1 MKRWWLLLAGVV
13 AGVLAY
19 AAFFRGDGEPE
30 IEYRYAP
37 VERKE
42 LVLSTSATGQL
53 VPLTTVDVKSK
64 AGGKV
69 IRLAVDE
76 GSRVKAGDLIAVI
89 DPSDTQAA
97 FDQASADLAAAE
109 ARALQAEKNYE
120 LQLAQTEN
128 GIRQARANL
137 ETARA
142 RFERARIEAE
152 RQPSVSRS
160 QLASAQAA
168 YDVAVADQRRLREVT
183 VPQLRRE
190 TAANLERARTDL
202 QTAEAALRRA
212 RELLAKG
219 YVSQAEVE
227 RAESAHASARAAFST
242 AQQKAD
248 TLERDIAAQTEAQDN
263 AVRRAAAAL
272 EQAKAAQSDVDL
284 SRRNLEEARA
294 NLEAARVQLRNAE
307 AARLNVL
314 IRRSEIEAAKAG
326 TVRSRVSRDNA
337 KVQLDSTTVV
347 APRDGVVTLKYL
359 EEGTIIPPGTSTFS
373 QGTSIVQIS
382 DVTRMFV
389 DCAVDETDIGKIRV
403 GQPVRILAEAYP
415 GRQLP
420 GVVRRI
426 NPAATTEQNIT
437 AIKVRVEIL
446 NFEKLDLRPG
456 MSATCEFILLAKP
469 NVLVA
474 PAQALH
480 NENGRTYVKVKTADP
495 KKPAQRD
502 VKVGES
508 GNDGV
513 EVLEGLKEG
522 EEVVVAEIDLVAL
535 RETQRKMLEAQQGGG
550 LAAGGPRPGGGR
562 PGGAGRPA
570 GMGGGGGGRPR

>member
-1 MKRWWLLLAGVV
+1 MKRW
-13 AGVLAY
+13 GVLI
-19 AAFFRGDGEPE
+19 AAVALGFVGYLVFANRGAEPE

-42 LVLSTSATGQL
+42 LMLSTSATGQL

-69 IRLAVDE
+69 VRLAVDE
-76 GSRVKAGDLIAVI
+76 GTRVKAGDLVAVI
-89 DPSDTQAA
+89 DPADTQAA
-97 FDQASADLAAAE
+97 FDQANADLTAAD

-120 LQLAQTEN
+120 LQLRQTEN
-128 GIRQARANL
+128 GIRQAEANL
-137 ETARA
+137 ETAQA
-142 RFERARIEAE
+142 RYERARIEAE
-152 RQPSVSRS
+152 RQPVVSQSSLR
-160 QLASAQAA
+160 SAQAA
-168 YDVAVADQRRLREVT
+168 YDAALADQRRLQEVT

-202 QTAEAALRRA
+202 QTTEAALRRA
-212 RELLAKG
+212 KELLSKG
-219 YVSQAEVE
+219 YVSQAEVD
-227 RAESAHASARAAFST
+227 RAQSSYASAKAAYET
-242 AQQKAD
+242 ARQRAD
-248 TLERDIAAQTEAQDN
+248 TLERDLATQIEAQSN
-263 AVRRAAAAL
+263 AVKRAAAAL
-272 EQAKAAQSDVDL
+272 EQAKAGLRDVDV
-284 SRRNLEEARA
+284 SRRSLEEAKA
-294 NLEAARVQLRNAE
+294 NLEAARVQLRNAQD
-307 AARLNVL
+307 ARLNVL
-314 IRRSEIEAAKAG
+314 IRQSEIQAAKAG
-326 TVRSRVSRDNA
+326 TVRSKVSRDNA

-347 APRDGVVTLKYL
+347 APRSGVVTLKYL

-403 GQPVRILAEAYP
+403 GQPVRILTEAYP

-446 NFEKLDLRPG
+446 NFQKLDLRPG

-474 PAQALH
+474 PAQAVR

-495 KKPAQRD
+495 KKPAERD
-502 VKVGES
+502 IKVGAT

-513 EVLEGLKEG
+513 EVVEGLKEG
-522 EEVVVAEIDLVAL
+522 EEVVVAEIDLAQL
-535 RETQRKMLEAQQGGG
+535 RETQQKMLEAQQGGG
-550 LAAGGPRPGGGR
+550 LAGGGPRPGGGR
-562 PGGAGRPA
+562 PGAARPGGAG
-570 GMGGGGGGRPR
+570 GMGGGRPR

>member
-1 MKRWWLLLAGVV
+1 LKRW
-13 AGVLAY
+13 GVLI
-19 AAFFRGDGEPE
+19 AAVALGFVGYLVFANRGAEPE

-42 LVLSTSATGQL
+42 LMLSTSATGQL

-69 IRLAVDE
+69 VRLAVDE
-76 GSRVKAGDLIAVI
+76 GTRVKAGDLVAVI
-89 DPSDTQAA
+89 DPADTQAA
-97 FDQASADLAAAE
+97 FDQANADLTAAD

-120 LQLAQTEN
+120 LQLRQTEN
-128 GIRQARANL
+128 GIRQAEANL
-137 ETARA
+137 ETAQA
-142 RFERARIEAE
+142 RYERARIEAE
-152 RQPSVSRS
+152 RQPVVSQSSLR
-160 QLASAQAA
+160 SAQAA
-168 YDVAVADQRRLREVT
+168 YDAALADQRRLQEVT

-202 QTAEAALRRA
+202 QTTEAALRRA
-212 RELLAKG
+212 KELLSKG
-219 YVSQAEVE
+219 YVSQAEVD
-227 RAESAHASARAAFST
+227 RAQSSYASAKAAYET
-242 AQQKAD
+242 ARQRAD
-248 TLERDIAAQTEAQDN
+248 TLERDLATQIEAQSN
-263 AVRRAAAAL
+263 AVKRAAAAL
-272 EQAKAAQSDVDL
+272 EQAKAGLRDVDV
-284 SRRNLEEARA
+284 SRRSLEEAKA
-294 NLEAARVQLRNAE
+294 NLEAARVQLRNAQD
-307 AARLNVL
+307 ARLNVL
-314 IRRSEIEAAKAG
+314 IRQSEIQAAKAS
-326 TVRSRVSRDNA
+326 TVRSKVSRDNA

-347 APRDGVVTLKYL
+347 APRSGVVTLKYL

-403 GQPVRILAEAYP
+403 GQPVRILTEAYP

-446 NFEKLDLRPG
+446 NFGKLDLRPG

-474 PAQALH
+474 PAQAVR

-495 KKPAQRD
+495 KKPAERD
-502 VKVGES
+502 IKVGAT

-513 EVLEGLKEG
+513 EVVEGLKEG
-522 EEVVVAEIDLVAL
+522 EEVVVAEIDLAQL
-535 RETQRKMLEAQQGGG
+535 RETQQKMLEAQQGGG
-550 LAAGGPRPGGGR
+550 LAGGGPRPGGGR
-562 PGGAGRPA
+562 PGAARPGGAG
-570 GMGGGGGGRPR
+570 GMGGGRPR

>member
-1 MKRWWLLLAGVV
+1 MKRW
-13 AGVLAY
+13 GVLI
-19 AAFFRGDGEPE
+19 AAVALGFVGYLVFANRGAEPE

-69 IRLAVDE
+69 VRLAVDE
-76 GSRVKAGDLIAVI
+76 GTRVKAGDLVAVI
-89 DPSDTQAA
+89 DPADTQAA
-97 FDQASADLAAAE
+97 FDQANADLTAAE

-120 LQLAQTEN
+120 LQLRQTEN
-128 GIRQARANL
+128 GIRQAEANL
-137 ETARA
+137 ETAQA
-142 RFERARIEAE
+142 RYERAKIEAE
-152 RQPSVSRS
+152 RQPVVSQSSLR
-160 QLASAQAA
+160 SAQAA
-168 YDVAVADQRRLREVT
+168 YDAALADQRRLQEVT

-202 QTAEAALRRA
+202 QTTEAALRRA
-212 RELLAKG
+212 KELLSKG
-219 YVSQAEVE
+219 YVSQAEVD
-227 RAESAHASARAAFST
+227 RAQSSYASAKAAYET
-242 AQQKAD
+242 ARQRAD
-248 TLERDIAAQTEAQDN
+248 TLERDLATQIEAQSN
-263 AVRRAAAAL
+263 AVKRAAAAL
-272 EQAKAAQSDVDL
+272 EQAKAGLRDVDV
-284 SRRNLEEARA
+284 SRRSLEEAKA
-294 NLEAARVQLRNAE
+294 NLEAARVQLRNAQD
-307 AARLNVL
+307 ARLNVL
-314 IRRSEIEAAKAG
+314 IRQSEIQAAKAS
-326 TVRSRVSRDNA
+326 TVRSKVSRDNA

-347 APRDGVVTLKYL
+347 APRSGVVTLKYL

-403 GQPVRILAEAYP
+403 GQPVRILTEAYP

-446 NFEKLDLRPG
+446 NFGKLDLRPG

-474 PAQALH
+474 PAQAVR

-495 KKPAQRD
+495 KKPAERD
-502 VKVGES
+502 IRVGAT

-513 EVLEGLKEG
+513 EVVEGLKEG
-522 EEVVVAEIDLVAL
+522 EEVVVAEIDLAQL
-535 RETQRKMLEAQQGGG
+535 RETQQKMLEAQQGGG
-550 LAAGGPRPGGGR
+550 LASGGPRPGGGR
-562 PGGAGRPA
+562 PGAARP
-570 GMGGGGGGRPR
+570 GG

>member
-1 MKRWWLLLAGVV
+1 MKRW
-13 AGVLAY
+13 GVLI
-19 AAFFRGDGEPE
+19 AAVVLGFVGYLVFARRGAEPE

-69 IRLAVDE
+69 VRLAVDE
-76 GSRVKAGDLIAVI
+76 GTRVQSGDLVAVI
-89 DPSDTQAA
+89 DPADTQAA
-97 FDQASADLAAAE
+97 FDQASADLTAAE

-120 LQLAQTEN
+120 LQLRQTEN
-128 GIRQARANL
+128 GIRQAQANL
-137 ETARA
+137 ETAQA
-142 RFERARIEAE
+142 RYERAKIEAE
-152 RQPSVSRS
+152 RQPVVSESSLR
-160 QLASAQAA
+160 SAQAA
-168 YDVAVADQRRLREVT
+168 YESALADQRRLKEVA

-190 TAANLERARTDL
+190 TAANLDRARTDL

-212 RELLAKG
+212 RELLSKG
-219 YVSQAEVE
+219 YVSQAEVD
-227 RAESAHASARAAFST
+227 RAQSSHASAKAAYET
-242 AQQKAD
+242 ARQRAD
-248 TLERDIAAQTEAQDN
+248 TLERDLAAQVEAQDN
-263 AVRRAAAAL
+263 AVKRAAAAL
-272 EQAKAAQSDVDL
+272 EQAKVGLRDVEV
-284 SRRNLEEARA
+284 SRRSLEEAKA
-294 NLEAARVQLRNAE
+294 NLEAARVQLRNAQD
-307 AARLNVL
+307 ARLNVL
-314 IRRSEIEAAKAG
+314 IRQSEIRAAKAG
-326 TVRSRVSRDNA
+326 TVRSKVSRDNA

-347 APRDGVVTLKYL
+347 APRSGVVTLKYL

-403 GQPVRILAEAYP
+403 GQPVRILTEAYP

-446 NFEKLDLRPG
+446 NFQKLDLRPG

-474 PAQALH
+474 PAQAVR
-480 NENGRTYVKVKTADP
+480 NESGRTFVKVKTKDP
-495 KKPAQRD
+495 KKPVERD
-502 VKVGES
+502 IQVGEA

-513 EVLEGLKEG
+513 EVVQGLREG
-522 EEVVVAEIDLVAL
+522 EEVVVAEIDLVQL
-535 RETQRKMLEAQQGGG
+535 RETQQKMLEAQQGGG
-550 LAAGGPRPGGGR
+550 LAGGGPRPGGGR
-562 PGGAGRPA
+562 PGGARPGA
-570 GMGGGGGGRPR
+570 GGMGGGRPR

>member
-1 MKRWWLLLAGVV
+1 MKRW
-13 AGVLAY
+13 GVLI
-19 AAFFRGDGEPE
+19 AAVALGFVGYLVFANRGAEPE

-69 IRLAVDE
+69 VRLAVDE
-76 GSRVKAGDLIAVI
+76 GTRVKAGDLVAVI
-89 DPSDTQAA
+89 DPADTQAA
-97 FDQASADLAAAE
+97 FDQANADLTAAE

-120 LQLAQTEN
+120 LQLRQTEN
-128 GIRQARANL
+128 GIRQAEANL
-137 ETARA
+137 ETAQA
-142 RFERARIEAE
+142 RYERAKIEAE
-152 RQPSVSRS
+152 RQPVVSQSSLR
-160 QLASAQAA
+160 SAQAA
-168 YDVAVADQRRLREVT
+168 YDAALADQRRLQEVT

-202 QTAEAALRRA
+202 QTTEAALRRA
-212 RELLAKG
+212 KELLSKG
-219 YVSQAEVE
+219 YVSQAEVD
-227 RAESAHASARAAFST
+227 RAQSSYASAKAAYET
-242 AQQKAD
+242 ARQRAD
-248 TLERDIAAQTEAQDN
+248 TLERDLATQIEAQSN
-263 AVRRAAAAL
+263 AVKRAAAAL
-272 EQAKAAQSDVDL
+272 EQAKAGLRDVDV
-284 SRRNLEEARA
+284 SRRSLEEAKA
-294 NLEAARVQLRNAE
+294 NLEAARVQLRNAQD
-307 AARLNVL
+307 ARLNVL
-314 IRRSEIEAAKAG
+314 IRQSEIQAAKAS
-326 TVRSRVSRDNA
+326 TVRSKVSRDNA

-347 APRDGVVTLKYL
+347 APRSGVVTLKYL

-403 GQPVRILAEAYP
+403 GQPVRILTEAYP

-446 NFEKLDLRPG
+446 NFGKLDLRPG

-474 PAQALH
+474 PAQAVR

-495 KKPAQRD
+495 KKPAERD
-502 VKVGES
+502 IRVGAT

-513 EVLEGLKEG
+513 EVVEGLKEG
-522 EEVVVAEIDLVAL
+522 EEVVVAEIDLAQL
-535 RETQRKMLEAQQGGG
+535 RETQQKMLEAQQGGG
-550 LAAGGPRPGGGR
+550 LASGGPRPGGGR
-562 PGGAGRPA
+562 PGAARPGGAG
-570 GMGGGGGGRPR
+570 GMGGGRPR

>member
-1 MKRWWLLLAGVV
+1 
-13 AGVLAY
+13 
-19 AAFFRGDGEPE
+19 
-30 IEYRYAP
+30 
-37 VERKE
+37 
-42 LVLSTSATGQL
+42 
-53 VPLTTVDVKSK
+53 
-64 AGGKV
+64 
-69 IRLAVDE
+69 
-76 GSRVKAGDLIAVI
+76 IAII

-109 ARALQAEKNYE
+109 ARALQAEKNFE
-120 LQLAQTEN
+120 LQLRQTEN

-137 ETARA
+137 ETAQA
-142 RFERARIEAE
+142 RYERAKIEAE
-152 RQPSVSRS
+152 RQPVVSS
-160 QLASAQAA
+160 SSLQSAQAA
-168 YDVAVADQRRLREVT
+168 YDAALADQRRLREVT

-202 QTAEAALRRA
+202 QTSEAALRRA
-212 RELLAKG
+212 KELLAKG
-219 YVSQAEVE
+219 YVSQADLD
-227 RAESAHASARAAFST
+227 RAQSSYASARAAFET
-242 AQQKAD
+242 ARQRAD
-248 TLERDIAAQTEAQDN
+248 TLERDLAAQIEAQDN
-263 AVRRAAAAL
+263 AVKRAAAAL
-272 EQAKAAQSDVDL
+272 EQAKAGLRDVDV
-284 SRRNLEEARA
+284 SRRSLEEAKA

-307 AARLNVL
+307 DARLNVL
-314 IRRSEIEAAKAG
+314 IRKSEIEAAKAG

-337 KVQLDSTTVV
+337 KVQLDSTTVL

-403 GQPVRILAEAYP
+403 GQQVRILTEAYP

-437 AIKVRVEIL
+437 AIKVRVEIV
-446 NFEKLDLRPG
+446 NFQNLDLRPG

-474 PAQALH
+474 PAQALR
-480 NENGRTYVKVKTADP
+480 NEGGETFVKVKTGDP
-495 KKPAQRD
+495 KKPARRD

-508 GNDGV
+508 GNDGF

-522 EEVVVAEIDLVAL
+522 DEVVVAEIDLVQL
-535 RETQRKMLEAQQGGG
+535 RETQRKMMEAQQGGG
-550 LAAGGPRPGGGR
+550 LASGGPRPGGGR
-562 PGGAGRPA
+562 PGG
-570 GMGGGGGGRPR
+570 GGRPR

>member
-1 MKRWWLLLAGVV
+1 LKRW
-13 AGVLAY
+13 GVLI
-19 AAFFRGDGEPE
+19 AAVALGFVGYLVFANRGAEPE

-69 IRLAVDE
+69 VRLAVDE
-76 GSRVKAGDLIAVI
+76 GTRVKAGDLVAVI
-89 DPSDTQAA
+89 DPADTQAA
-97 FDQASADLAAAE
+97 FDQANADLTAAE

-120 LQLAQTEN
+120 LQLRQTEN
-128 GIRQARANL
+128 GIRQAEANL
-137 ETARA
+137 ETAQA
-142 RFERARIEAE
+142 RYERAKIEAE
-152 RQPSVSRS
+152 RQPVVAQSSLR
-160 QLASAQAA
+160 SAQAA
-168 YDVAVADQRRLREVT
+168 YDASLADQRRLQEVT

-212 RELLAKG
+212 KELISKG
-219 YVSQAEVE
+219 YVSQAEVD
-227 RAESAHASARAAFST
+227 RAQSSYASAKAAYET
-242 AQQKAD
+242 ARQRAD
-248 TLERDIAAQTEAQDN
+248 TLERDLATQIEAQSN
-263 AVRRAAAAL
+263 AVKRAAAAL
-272 EQAKAAQSDVDL
+272 EQAKAGLRDVDV
-284 SRRNLEEARA
+284 SRRSLEEAKA
-294 NLEAARVQLRNAE
+294 NLEAARVQLRNAQD
-307 AARLNVL
+307 ARLNVL
-314 IRRSEIEAAKAG
+314 IRQSEIQAAKAS
-326 TVRSRVSRDNA
+326 TVRSKVSRDNA

-347 APRDGVVTLKYL
+347 APRSGVVTLKYL

-403 GQPVRILAEAYP
+403 GQPVRILTEAYP

-446 NFEKLDLRPG
+446 NFQKLDLRPG

-474 PAQALH
+474 PAQAVR

-495 KKPAQRD
+495 KKPAERD
-502 VKVGES
+502 IKVGAT

-513 EVLEGLKEG
+513 EVVEGLKEG
-522 EEVVVAEIDLVAL
+522 EEVVVAEIDLAQL
-535 RETQRKMLEAQQGGG
+535 RETQQKMLEAQQGGG
-550 LAAGGPRPGGGR
+550 LASGGPRPGGGR
-562 PGGAGRPA
+562 PGAARPGGAG
-570 GMGGGGGGRPR
+570 GMGGGRPR

>member
-1 MKRWWLLLAGVV
+1 MKRW
-13 AGVLAY
+13 GVLI
-19 AAFFRGDGEPE
+19 AAVALGFVGYLVFANRGAEPE

-69 IRLAVDE
+69 VRLAVDE
-76 GSRVKAGDLIAVI
+76 GTRVKAGDLVAVI
-89 DPSDTQAA
+89 DPADTQAA
-97 FDQASADLAAAE
+97 FDQANADLTAAE

-120 LQLAQTEN
+120 LQLRQTEN
-128 GIRQARANL
+128 GIRQAEANL
-137 ETARA
+137 ETAQA
-142 RFERARIEAE
+142 RYERAKVEAE
-152 RQPSVSRS
+152 RQPVVSQSSLR
-160 QLASAQAA
+160 SAQAA
-168 YDVAVADQRRLREVT
+168 YDAALADQRRLQEVT

-212 RELLAKG
+212 KELLSKG
-219 YVSQAEVE
+219 YVSQAEVD
-227 RAESAHASARAAFST
+227 RAQSSYASAKAAYET
-242 AQQKAD
+242 ARQRAD
-248 TLERDIAAQTEAQDN
+248 TLERDLATQIEAQSN
-263 AVRRAAAAL
+263 AVKRAAAAL
-272 EQAKAAQSDVDL
+272 EQAKAGLRDVDV
-284 SRRNLEEARA
+284 SRRSLEEAKA
-294 NLEAARVQLRNAE
+294 NLEAARVQLRNAQD
-307 AARLNVL
+307 ARLNVL
-314 IRRSEIEAAKAG
+314 IRQSEIQAAKAS
-326 TVRSRVSRDNA
+326 TVRSKVSRDNA

-347 APRDGVVTLKYL
+347 APRSGVVTLKYL

-403 GQPVRILAEAYP
+403 GQPVRILTEAYP

-446 NFEKLDLRPG
+446 NFQKLDLRPG

-474 PAQALH
+474 PAQAVR

-495 KKPAQRD
+495 KKPAERD
-502 VKVGES
+502 IKVGAT

-513 EVLEGLKEG
+513 EVVEGLKEG
-522 EEVVVAEIDLVAL
+522 EEVVVAEIDLAQL
-535 RETQRKMLEAQQGGG
+535 RETQQKMLEAQQGGG
-550 LAAGGPRPGGGR
+550 LASGGPRPGGGR
-562 PGGAGRPA
+562 PGAARPGGAG
-570 GMGGGGGGRPR
+570 GMGGGRPR

>member
-1 MKRWWLLLAGVV
+1 MKRW
-13 AGVLAY
+13 GVLI
-19 AAFFRGDGEPE
+19 AAVVLGFVGYLVFASRGSEPE

-69 IRLAVDE
+69 VRLAVDE
-76 GSRVKAGDLIAVI
+76 GTRVQAGDLVAVI

-97 FDQASADLAAAE
+97 FDQASADLTAAE

-120 LQLAQTEN
+120 LQLRQTEN
-128 GIRQARANL
+128 GIRQAQANL
-137 ETARA
+137 ETAKA
-142 RFERARIEAE
+142 RYERARIEAE
-152 RQPSVSRS
+152 RQPVVSESALR
-160 QLASAQAA
+160 SAQAA
-168 YDVAVADQRRLREVT
+168 HDAALADQRRLKEVT

-190 TAANLERARTDL
+190 TAANLDRARTDL

-212 RELLAKG
+212 RELLSKG
-219 YVSQAEVE
+219 YVSQAEVD
-227 RAESAHASARAAFST
+227 RAASAHASAKAAYET
-242 AQQKAD
+242 ARQRAD
-248 TLERDIAAQTEAQDN
+248 TLERDLAAQIEAQDN
-263 AVRRAAAAL
+263 AVKRAAAAL
-272 EQAKAAQSDVDL
+272 EQAKAGLRDVEV
-284 SRRNLEEARA
+284 SRRNLEEAKA
-294 NLEAARVQLRNAE
+294 NLEAARVQLRNAQD
-307 AARLNVL
+307 ARLNVL
-314 IRRSEIEAAKAG
+314 IRQSEIQAAKAG
-326 TVRSRVSRDNA
+326 TVRSKVSRDNA

-347 APRDGVVTLKYL
+347 APRSGVVTLKYL

-403 GQPVRILAEAYP
+403 GQQVRILTEAYP
-415 GRQLP
+415 GRPLP

-446 NFEKLDLRPG
+446 NFQNLDLRPG

-474 PAQALH
+474 PAQAVR
-480 NENGRTYVKVKTADP
+480 NENGRTYVKVKTANP
-495 KKPAQRD
+495 AKPAERD
-502 VKVGES
+502 VKLGEA

-522 EEVVVAEIDLVAL
+522 EEVVVAEIDLAQL

-550 LAAGGPRPGGGR
+550 LAGGGPRPGGGR
-562 PGGAGRPA
+562 PGG
-570 GMGGGGGGRPR
+570 GGRPR

>member
-1 MKRWWLLLAGVV
+1 LKRW
-13 AGVLAY
+13 GVLI
-19 AAFFRGDGEPE
+19 AAVALGFVGYLVFANRGAEPE

-42 LVLSTSATGQL
+42 LMLSTSATGQL

-69 IRLAVDE
+69 VRLAVDE
-76 GSRVKAGDLIAVI
+76 GTRVKAGDLVAVI
-89 DPSDTQAA
+89 DPADTQAA
-97 FDQASADLAAAE
+97 FDQANADLTAAE

-120 LQLAQTEN
+120 LQLRQTEN
-128 GIRQARANL
+128 GIRQAEANL
-137 ETARA
+137 ETAQA
-142 RFERARIEAE
+142 RYERAKIEAE
-152 RQPSVSRS
+152 RQPVVSQSSLR
-160 QLASAQAA
+160 SAQAA
-168 YDVAVADQRRLREVT
+168 YDAALADQRRLQEVT

-212 RELLAKG
+212 KELFSKG
-219 YVSQAEVE
+219 YVSQAEVD
-227 RAESAHASARAAFST
+227 RAQSSHASAKAAYET
-242 AQQKAD
+242 ARQRAD
-248 TLERDIAAQTEAQDN
+248 TLERDLATQIEAQSN
-263 AVRRAAAAL
+263 AVKRAAAAL
-272 EQAKAAQSDVDL
+272 EQAKAGLRDVDV
-284 SRRNLEEARA
+284 SRRSLEEAKA
-294 NLEAARVQLRNAE
+294 NLEAARVQLRNAQD
-307 AARLNVL
+307 ARLNVL
-314 IRRSEIEAAKAG
+314 IRQSEIQAAKAG
-326 TVRSRVSRDNA
+326 TVRSKVSRDNA

-347 APRDGVVTLKYL
+347 APRSGVVTLKYL

-403 GQPVRILAEAYP
+403 GQPVRILTEAYP

-420 GVVRRI
+420 GVVMRI

-446 NFEKLDLRPG
+446 NFQKLDLRPG

-474 PAQALH
+474 PAQAVR

-495 KKPAQRD
+495 KKPAERD
-502 VKVGES
+502 IKVGAT

-513 EVLEGLKEG
+513 EVVEGLKEG
-522 EEVVVAEIDLVAL
+522 EKVVVAEIDLAQL
-535 RETQRKMLEAQQGGG
+535 RETQQKMLEAQQGGG
-550 LAAGGPRPGGGR
+550 LASGGPRPGGGR
-562 PGGAGRPA
+562 PGAARPGGAG
-570 GMGGGGGGRPR
+570 GMGGGRPR

>member
-1 MKRWWLLLAGVV
+1 MKRW
-13 AGVLAY
+13 GVLI
-19 AAFFRGDGEPE
+19 AAVALGFVGYLVFANRGAEPE

-42 LVLSTSATGQL
+42 LMLSTSATGQL

-69 IRLAVDE
+69 VRLAVDE
-76 GSRVKAGDLIAVI
+76 GTRVKAGDLVAVI
-89 DPSDTQAA
+89 DPADTQAA
-97 FDQASADLAAAE
+97 FDQANADLTAAE

-120 LQLAQTEN
+120 LQLRQTEN
-128 GIRQARANL
+128 GIRQAEANL
-137 ETARA
+137 ETAQA
-142 RFERARIEAE
+142 RYERAKIEAE
-152 RQPSVSRS
+152 RQPVVSQSSLR
-160 QLASAQAA
+160 SAQAA
-168 YDVAVADQRRLREVT
+168 YDAALADQRRLQEVT

-212 RELLAKG
+212 KELFSKG
-219 YVSQAEVE
+219 YVSQAEVD
-227 RAESAHASARAAFST
+227 RAQSSHASAKAAYET
-242 AQQKAD
+242 ARQRAD
-248 TLERDIAAQTEAQDN
+248 TLERDLATQIEAQSN
-263 AVRRAAAAL
+263 AVKRAAAAL
-272 EQAKAAQSDVDL
+272 EQAKAGLRDVDV
-284 SRRNLEEARA
+284 SRRSLEEAKA
-294 NLEAARVQLRNAE
+294 NLEAARVQLRNAQD
-307 AARLNVL
+307 ARLNVL
-314 IRRSEIEAAKAG
+314 IRQSEIQAAKAG
-326 TVRSRVSRDNA
+326 TVRSKVSRDNA

-347 APRDGVVTLKYL
+347 APRSGVVTLKYL

-403 GQPVRILAEAYP
+403 GQPVRILTEAYP

-420 GVVRRI
+420 GVVMRI

-446 NFEKLDLRPG
+446 NFQKLDLRPG

-474 PAQALH
+474 PAQAVR

-495 KKPAQRD
+495 KKPAERD
-502 VKVGES
+502 IKVGAT

-513 EVLEGLKEG
+513 EVVEGLKEG
-522 EEVVVAEIDLVAL
+522 EKVVVAEIDLAQL
-535 RETQRKMLEAQQGGG
+535 RETQQKMLEAQQGGG
-550 LAAGGPRPGGGR
+550 LASGGPRPGGGR
-562 PGGAGRPA
+562 PGAARPGGAG
-570 GMGGGGGGRPR
+570 GMGGGRPR

>member
-1 MKRWWLLLAGVV
+1 LKRW
-13 AGVLAY
+13 GVLI
-19 AAFFRGDGEPE
+19 AAVALGFVGYLVFANRGAEPE

-69 IRLAVDE
+69 VRLAVDE
-76 GSRVKAGDLIAVI
+76 GTRVKAGDLVAVI
-89 DPSDTQAA
+89 DPADTQAA
-97 FDQASADLAAAE
+97 FDQANADLTAAE

-120 LQLAQTEN
+120 LQLRQTEN
-128 GIRQARANL
+128 GIRQAEANL
-137 ETARA
+137 ETAQA
-142 RFERARIEAE
+142 RYERAKIEAE
-152 RQPSVSRS
+152 RQPVVAQSSLR
-160 QLASAQAA
+160 SAQAA
-168 YDVAVADQRRLREVT
+168 YDAALADQRRLQEVT

-212 RELLAKG
+212 KELLSKG
-219 YVSQAEVE
+219 YVSQAEVD
-227 RAESAHASARAAFST
+227 RAQSSYASAKAAYET
-242 AQQKAD
+242 ARQRAD
-248 TLERDIAAQTEAQDN
+248 TLERDLATQIEAQSN
-263 AVRRAAAAL
+263 AVKRAAAAL
-272 EQAKAAQSDVDL
+272 EQAKAGLRDVDV
-284 SRRNLEEARA
+284 SRRSLEEAKA
-294 NLEAARVQLRNAE
+294 NLEAARVQLRNAQD
-307 AARLNVL
+307 ARLNVL
-314 IRRSEIEAAKAG
+314 IRQSEIQAAKAS
-326 TVRSRVSRDNA
+326 TVRSKVSRDNA

-347 APRDGVVTLKYL
+347 APRSGVVTLKYL

-446 NFEKLDLRPG
+446 NFQKLDLRPG

-474 PAQALH
+474 PAQAVR

-495 KKPAQRD
+495 KKPAERD
-502 VKVGES
+502 IKVGAT

-513 EVLEGLKEG
+513 EVVEGLKEG
-522 EEVVVAEIDLVAL
+522 EEVVVAEIDLAQL
-535 RETQRKMLEAQQGGG
+535 RETQQKMLEAQQGGG
-550 LAAGGPRPGGGR
+550 LASGGPRPGGGR
-562 PGGAGRPA
+562 PGAARPGGAG
-570 GMGGGGGGRPR
+570 GMGGGRPR

>member
-1 MKRWWLLLAGVV
+1 MKRW
-13 AGVLAY
+13 GVLI
-19 AAFFRGDGEPE
+19 AAVALGFVGYLVFANRGAEPE

-69 IRLAVDE
+69 VRLAVDE
-76 GSRVKAGDLIAVI
+76 GTRVKAGDLVAVI
-89 DPSDTQAA
+89 DPADTQAA
-97 FDQASADLAAAE
+97 FDQANADLTAAE

-120 LQLAQTEN
+120 LQLRQTEN
-128 GIRQARANL
+128 GIRQAEANL
-137 ETARA
+137 ETAQA
-142 RFERARIEAE
+142 RYERAKIEAE
-152 RQPSVSRS
+152 RQPVVAQSSLR
-160 QLASAQAA
+160 SAQAA
-168 YDVAVADQRRLREVT
+168 YDASLADQRRLQEVT

-212 RELLAKG
+212 KELISKG
-219 YVSQAEVE
+219 YVSQAEVD
-227 RAESAHASARAAFST
+227 RAQSSYASAKAAYET
-242 AQQKAD
+242 ARQRAD
-248 TLERDIAAQTEAQDN
+248 TLERDLATQIEAQSN
-263 AVRRAAAAL
+263 AVKRAAAAL
-272 EQAKAAQSDVDL
+272 EQAKAGLRDVDV
-284 SRRNLEEARA
+284 SRRSLEEAKA
-294 NLEAARVQLRNAE
+294 NLEAARVQLRNAQD
-307 AARLNVL
+307 ARLNVL
-314 IRRSEIEAAKAG
+314 IRQSEIQAAKAS
-326 TVRSRVSRDNA
+326 TVRSKVSRDNA

-347 APRDGVVTLKYL
+347 APRSGVVTLKYL

-403 GQPVRILAEAYP
+403 GQPVRILTEAYP

-446 NFEKLDLRPG
+446 NFQKLDLRPG

-474 PAQALH
+474 PAQAVR

-495 KKPAQRD
+495 KKPAERD
-502 VKVGES
+502 IKVGAT

-513 EVLEGLKEG
+513 EVVEGLKEG
-522 EEVVVAEIDLVAL
+522 EEVVVAEIDLAQL
-535 RETQRKMLEAQQGGG
+535 RETQQKMLEAQQGGG
-550 LAAGGPRPGGGR
+550 LASGGPRPGGGR
-562 PGGAGRPA
+562 PGAARPGGAG
-570 GMGGGGGGRPR
+570 GMGGGRPR